1 MEPDY
6 HVPANRSPS
15 PYRWRMIIRIVLALV
30 GGCFPMLSFIN
41 QQLYFYL
48 RNMARGGT
56 VEGYLSL
63 QPWLWSMLPFC
74 GALGWLLIGI
84 GRDSWLLVKRRGTA
98 TMIPI
103 PYWLALLC
111 VIMTV
116 VVYVLNS
123 RIP

>member
-6 HVPANRSPS
+6 HGPANRS

-30 GGCFPMLSFIN
+30 GGCVPMTAFIL
-41 QQLYFYL
+41 QQLFFYQ
-48 RNMARGGT
+48 RYSAAGGT
-56 VEGYLSL
+56 IE
-63 QPWLWSMLPFC
+63 QFMAIERWLWSMLPFC

-84 GRDSWLLVKRRGTA
+84 GRDSWLLVKRRGTP
-98 TMIPI
+98 TVIPI
-103 PYWLALLC
+103 PYWLALVF